1 MIAAIAFA
9 VAPVQAGNGD
19 GKAKKK
25 GGINPTNV
33 VVVESDFDTLAAT
46 TTESDDPGTY
56 LWADPST
63 EDTLAVKTEEPADDA
78 HLADVPV
85 TDDRIQAAAA
95 HEVATGQGV
104 VVAILDGGFNLHHSA
119 IVANVSPFGFD
130 AIDLDDDPNDFGDG
144 FEDDGDGIVDGAVGH
159 GTFVAGMVLKAAPD
173 ATILP
178 IRVRDDEGFG
188 TNEELIRGIDYAI
201 AMGVDVM
208 NLSLSDAQAK
218 KQGITRAMNNARDAG
233 IVVVISAGND
243 GFDYVP
249 KLACNWGMI
258 CVGAVNAE
266 DRITDFSNYTLSDAW
281 LMIFADG
288 EDLHGPVGAPD
299 DDSMGHWSGTSF
311 SAGTISGAASLVR
324 ERHPDYDPLMV
335 GDTLRQAVDP
345 VWDRDRNPV
354 PGVGRIN
361 LHKAVL
367 Q

>member
-9 VAPVQAGNGD
+9 VAPVQAGNGG
-19 GKAKKK
+19 GKDKKE

-33 VVVESDFDTLAAT
+33 VIVESDFDTLAAT
-46 TTESDDPGTY
+46 TSEPDGAGGY
-56 LWADPST
+56 LWTAPST
-63 EDTLAVKTEEPADDA
+63 EGTLEVKDDA
-78 HLADVPV
+78 HLSAVSI
-85 TDDRIQAAAA
+85 TEEITEDRIQAAAA

-104 VVAILDGGFNLHHSA
+104 VVAVLDGGFNLHHTA
-119 IVANVSPFGFD
+119 IVASVSPFGFD
-130 AIDLDDDPNDFGDG
+130 AIDLDDDPNDVGDG
-144 FEDDGDGIVDGAVGH
+144 FDDDGDRVVDSAVGH
-159 GTFVAGMVLKAAPD
+159 GTFVAGMVLSAAPD

-188 TNEELIRGIDYAI
+188 TNDELIRGIDYAI

-208 NLSLSDAQAK
+208 NLSLTDSQAK
-218 KQGITRAMNNARDAG
+218 KQGITKALNNARDAG

-243 GFDYVP
+243 GLDYVP
-249 KLACNWGMI
+249 KMACNWGMI
-258 CVGAVNAE
+258 CVGAVNAR
-266 DRITDFSNYTLSDAW
+266 DRITDFSNYTLADAW

-288 EDLHGPVGAPD
+288 EDLYGPVGAPG
-299 DDSMGHWSGTSF
+299 DDSMGYWSGTSF

-324 ERHPDYDPLMV
+324 ERHPDFDPLMI
-335 GDTLRQAVDP
+335 GDTLRNAVDP
-345 VWDRDRNPV
+345 IRDRDGNLV